1 VEWWQYIGL
10 NERHN
15 LAMAIKPYL
24 EDRQAHWQSVC
35 ALGKSADANN
45 GTGASRKSEP
55 ARDAVAKPDAHVPKE
70 FGKPKK
76 RVRRN
81 PKYEV
86 IDKALQEIAESRP
99 SSQEEILQSLDG
111 RRVVTPPAEPFVT
124 AADGCLGSSGTHQPP
139 VRGFQNG
146 GRVRLAIFAARPEEV
161 VAVTT
166 LGNYSSTPVSRC
178 K

>member
-1 VEWWQYIGL
+1 
-10 NERHN
+10 
-15 LAMAIKPYL
+15 
-24 EDRQAHWQSVC
+24 
-35 ALGKSADANN
+35 
-45 GTGASRKSEP
+45 
-55 ARDAVAKPDAHVPKE
+55 VPKE

-124 AADGCLGSSGTHQPP
+124 A
-139 VRGFQNG
+139 RGWMPGFK
-146 GRVRLAIFAARPEEV
+146 RDAPAARAWLSKRWAELDLPS
-161 VAVTT
+161 
-166 LGNYSSTPVSRC
+166 LPRGP
-178 K
+178 KK